1 MVEECAK
8 ETRRHIPRRRVVD
21 LCFPSYCTRLS
32 RICSCVADHRV
43 EAQRC
48 FCVHRCHAARK
59 ASAMLCQRSR
69 VMRLRAGLA
78 VCVCVWT
85 WSPVST
91 SRAHFQFVT
100 DPLPVF
106 TRTASIDT
114 IRRDGHST
122 LPPCARSSN
131 PRVHC
136 LGLLAHQAELL
147 QRQPGVPRGKRCT
160 HTHACAHTPTTAPW
174 APLRTHELPCVPGL
188 ALPAPLYTHAHV
200 CSPQHLCTLSA
211 NQV

>member
-1 MVEECAK
+1 MVGCAK

-21 LCFPSYCTRLS
+21 LCFLSYCTRLVKF
-32 RICSCVADHRV
+32 VA
-43 EAQRC
+43 ALQIAASIF
-48 FCVHRCHAARK
+48 FCVHRCHAART
-59 ASAMLCQRSR
+59 ASTMLCPRSR

-85 WSPVST
+85 WSLVST
-91 SRAHFQFVT
+91 SRAHFLFVT
-100 DPLPVF
+100 DPLPVS
-106 TRTASIDT
+106 TRAASIYT

-188 ALPAPLYTHAHV
+188 ALPAPLCTHAHV